1 MSKKNS
7 KARKA
12 LKRIYGDGCF
22 IERMGI
28 RTITGYRKIDRMI
41 TFHHLKKKS
50 KGGKATVDNG
60 ANLSWENH
68 EWLHSLPEEQ
78 QEEINNEI
86 RRWKMNY
93 LVMKENQVQ
102 TYGEIE
108 IPNLTKDEDCI
119 IIETKETTQEEF
131 IELQQKNE
139 IKEQKFNRSK
149 EKQQLRQLIN
159 ELVDTGEIEL

>member
-50 KGGKATVDNG
+50 KGG
-60 ANLSWENH
+60 
-68 EWLHSLPEEQ
+68 
-78 QEEINNEI
+78 QE
-86 RRWKMNY
+86 R
-93 LVMKENQVQ
+93 
-102 TYGEIE
+102 
-108 IPNLTKDEDCI
+108 
-119 IIETKETTQEEF
+119 
-131 IELQQKNE
+131 
-139 IKEQKFNRSK
+139 
-149 EKQQLRQLIN
+149 
-159 ELVDTGEIEL
+159 